1 MIIKMIFPFL
11 IALQFLTKIPVSL
24 PHIPT
29 PQQNAYS
36 VLYYPMIGLMIGAVL
51 WVLALYLPAIAIVKG
66 AIITAIWV
74 WITGGLHLDG
84 LSDTVDGFVGGYGD
98 KERTLAIM
106 KDPHIGAMGV
116 MAIVLAILLKFA
128 LVVGILQVNNNL
140 IAILFVPILGRLSLL
155 YLLLS
160 TPYIRQNGLGS
171 ALSTYL
177 PKQLTAMILILS
189 LLSIFILPI
198 KLAIGLILVFGLT
211 VFYLRYWFK
220 KRIGGITGD
229 TLGAGVEMVEIG
241 GLLVIAV
248 VAS

>member
-66 AIITAIWV
+66 AIITTVWV

-128 LVVGILQVNNNL
+128 LVVGILQANGNL
-140 IAILFVPILGRLSLL
+140 LALLFVPILGRLSLL